1 MSQPHPPIP
10 EPQPHPQP
18 DAGTGSTAASAA
30 DLPAA
35 PPPAPGPRTNSILVP
50 PSQRPAEPE
59 PPAPAEPAPLP
70 EPSPLTETSSAAER
84 SPLAEPASPPPPPS
98 EPFRTAQFPAVRDEP
113 SSDPYA
119 GPPATLPPVSGPSTA
134 PVAGAEPHPHP
145 SPVSAPADEQ
155 PTPSQPG
162 AAHRAGAK
170 LAGVGRAAGGRSVLA
185 GLGLGL
191 LALVSLQIG
200 LVLDDDLRSLWAE
213 VPTWSAFATLA
224 VLVAPVPLVA
234 GLAGRRLPPRT
245 AWQVGAAGVAALA
258 VFWVLIA
265 LPLVLSDRGFWLT
278 AALGAAGA
286 ALWLAPGRTE

>member
-10 EPQPHPQP
+10 EPQPNPHPQP

-30 DLPAA
+30 DLPAS

-50 PSQRPAEPE
+50 PSQQPAEPE
-59 PPAPAEPAPLP
+59 PLPAVD
-70 EPSPLTETSSAAER
+70 PSPLAPPSPAAEW
-84 SPLAEPASPPPPPS
+84 SPSAGPAP

-119 GPPATLPPVSGPSTA
+119 GPPVTLPPVPGPSTA
-134 PVAGAEPHPHP
+134 PVAGPEPHPQT
-145 SPVSAPADEQ
+145 SPVSAPTGEQ
-155 PTPSQPG
+155 STPSQPG

-170 LAGVGRAAGGRSVLA
+170 LAGVRRAAGGRTVLA

-191 LALVSLQIG
+191 LALVFLQIG

-234 GLAGRRLPPRT
+234 GLVGRRLPART
-245 AWQVGAAGVAALA
+245 AWQVGAVGVAALA
-258 VFWVLIA
+258 VFWVLVA

>member
-18 DAGTGSTAASAA
+18 DVSTGSTAASAE
-30 DLPAA
+30 DLPTS

-50 PSQRPAEPE
+50 PSQRPADPE
-59 PPAPAEPAPLP
+59 AAAEPLP
-70 EPSPLTETSSAAER
+70 EPLP
-84 SPLAEPASPPPPPS
+84 PA

-113 SSDPYA
+113 APDAHPGTGPA
-119 GPPATLPPVSGPSTA
+119 AVPPPAASLPHASQAPVADALPPVPGPSTA
-134 PVAGAEPHPHP
+134 PVAAAEPHPHT

-170 LAGVGRAAGGRSVLA
+170 LAGVRRAAGGRSVLA
-185 GLGLGL
+185 GLGLAV
-191 LALVSLQIG
+191 LALLLLQLG
-200 LVLDDDLRSLWAE
+200 LALDDDLESLWAA

-224 VLVAPVPLVA
+224 VLVVPVPLVA
-234 GLAGRRLPPRT
+234 GLAGRRLAPHT

-258 VFWVLIA
+258 VFWVLVA

-286 ALWLAPGRTE
+286 ALWLAPGRDA